1 MSHVIT
7 LPLSDPA
14 TAMLSQEADAAGI
27 SVEDVALHR
36 LASQPLSPESV
47 DNLELHQIQ
56 TDIRELRAASRRLE
70 QKLELVYQLAYFFGK
85 KLATNPSEF
94 HSFVAALKERA
105 QQET

>member
-1 MSHVIT
+1 MFTRFPQDLATIE
-7 LPLSDPA
+7 LGQLQSD
-14 TAMLSQEADAAGI
+14 L
-27 SVEDVALHR
+27 
-36 LASQPLSPESV
+36 
-47 DNLELHQIQ
+47 
-56 TDIRELRAASRRLE
+56 RELRAASRRLE